1 MVGYTDFVKLFE
13 VGRVDRDEVDTFVKR
28 QTLVQSLQQYAII
41 E

>member
-1 MVGYTDFVKLFE
+1 MIGYPDFVEFFE
-13 VGRVDRDEVDTFVKR
+13 VGRVDRDEVDTFVER